1 MSDASDE
8 LRLLH
13 LRNLIRVIRVIRGE
27 TLVLRIGDFSK
38 LAQVPIATLRY
49 YDQLGLLKPARVD
62 KFTDYRYYDVEQL
75 PRLNRILT
83 LKDLGFS
90 LEQIE
95 RLLEDNV
102 SVSELRGMLLLRQ
115 ADAERQV
122 QQEQARLARVAA
134 RLREIEQEGK
144 PPPYDIVTKSVAPLW
159 IVSTRR
165 FVAHASDMGELCWT
179 LHDELRAWSATYALT
194 LLPPPAPQ
202 LLNLYYN
209 NEYTETDLDLEAAVL
224 IAPPKENVRKRARQ
238 AKTKPDIIL
247 RELRGETLVASGLHR
262 GPMDEIGA
270 LIQALLTW
278 VGVNNYEI
286 VGPARE
292 THLVDRAAETPL
304 VEMQIPIRA
313 Q

>member
-1 MSDASDE
+1 M
-8 LRLLH
+8 
-13 LRNLIRVIRVIRGE
+13 
-27 TLVLRIGDFSK
+27 LRIGDFSK

-49 YDQLGLLKPARVD
+49 YDQLGLLKPAHVD

-75 PRLNRILT
+75 PRLNRILA

-95 RLLEDNV
+95 RLLDENV

-122 QQEQARLARVAA
+122 VEEQARLARVAA

-144 PPPYDIVTKSVAPLW
+144 PSRYDIVTKSVAPQW

-165 FVAHASDMGELCWT
+165 IVAHASEMGEICWN
-179 LHDELRAWSATYALT
+179 LHGELRAWSAAHGMTPLA
-194 LLPPPAPQ
+194 PPAPQ

-209 NEYTETDLDLEAAVL
+209 SEYTETNLDLEAAVL
-224 IAPPKENVRKRARQ
+224 IAPPKTNGRKRARKD
-238 AKTKPDIIL
+238 ASAGTFTV
-247 RELRGETLVASGLHR
+247 RELDGAALVASGLHR
-262 GPMDEIGA
+262 GAMDEIGA
-270 LIQALLTW
+270 LIKALLAW
-278 VGVNNYEI
+278 VGANNYEI

-292 THLVDRAAETPL
+292 MHLVDRAAELPL
-304 VEMQIPIRA
+304 VEMQVPIQAPSR
-313 Q
+313 

>member
-1 MSDASDE
+1 M
-8 LRLLH
+8 
-13 LRNLIRVIRVIRGE
+13 
-27 TLVLRIGDFSK
+27 LRIGDFSK

-49 YDQLGLLKPARVD
+49 YDQLGLLKPAHVD

-75 PRLNRILT
+75 PRLNRILA

-95 RLLEDNV
+95 RLLDDNI

-122 QQEQARLARVAA
+122 QEEQARLARVAA

-144 PPPYDIVTKSVAPLW
+144 PSQYDIVTKSVAPQW

-165 FVAHASDMGELCWT
+165 IVVHAEEMGELCWN
-179 LHDELRAWSATYALT
+179 LHGELRAWSAERGM
-194 LLPPPAPQ
+194 LPLAPPAPQ

-209 NEYTETDLDLEAAVL
+209 TEYTETDLDLEAAVL
-224 IAPPKENVRKRARQ
+224 IASPKESARKRVHN
-238 AKTKPDIIL
+238 KTKSDIIV
-247 RELRGETLVASGLHR
+247 RELRGEALVASGLHR
-262 GPMDEIGA
+262 GPMDEIGV
-270 LIQALLTW
+270 LIQTLLAW

-292 THLVDRAAETPL
+292 MHLVDRTADVPL
-304 VEMQIPIRA
+304 VEMQVPIAA
-313 Q
+313 QTPR